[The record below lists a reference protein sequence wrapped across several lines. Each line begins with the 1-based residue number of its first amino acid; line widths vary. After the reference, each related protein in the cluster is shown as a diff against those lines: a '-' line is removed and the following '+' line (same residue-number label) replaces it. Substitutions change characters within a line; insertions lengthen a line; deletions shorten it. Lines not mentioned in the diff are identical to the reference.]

1 MAQQFF
7 KSIVASNDIS
17 QAETLKNQIKN
28 FDLSVSNLKLPKRSS
43 IQHSATNCEKSFLG
57 KGKTNTY
64 VEEEEEKESFNKKK
78 KNNDKKTLGLNT
90 KKKKK
95 KNELDIIT
103 LNIQKSSQNLNQPD
117 IFYAG
122 LFSQLLFKGT
132 SNENLKQNIENNK
145 NNEKEPSIKLDDNN
159 SEEISD

>member
-1 MAQQFF
+1 MARMLPNNLEAEMSVLGVCFINGRDVDKVVEDLHVDMFF
-7 KSIVASNDIS
+7 DERNKI
-17 QAETLKNQIKN
+17 L
-28 FDLSVSNLKLPKRSS
+28 
-43 IQHSATNCEKSFLG
+43 
-57 KGKTNTY
+57 
-64 VEEEEEKESFNKKK
+64 FNAI
-78 KNNDKKTLGLNT
+78 KTLHDEKIPIDVTTL
-90 KKKKK
+90 